1 MGILWYILVFSFGV
15 WIGFLLRA
23 WIAWRE
29 QYSGTIHITHSEQKT
44 LYSLELDEYP
54 ESIEFKKQ
62 VVFKVDAA
70 EVVEPHR
77 D

>member
-1 MGILWYILVFSFGV
+1 MGILWYILVFSFGL

-23 WIAWRE
+23 WIAHRE
-29 QYSGTIHITHSEQKT
+29 QYSGTIHITHSEKKT

-62 VVFKVDAA
+62 IVFRVDAS
-70 EVVEPHR
+70 EVEPSR